1 MLSEPT
7 MRIRPKLCLKFVQI
21 MSGQWRC
28 QVYNMKV
35 INKMQQEKKENIIK
49 DKKIEEV
56 VPRQDI
62 ITTERFQSEIGDGKS
77 FLYYLAKV

>member
-1 MLSEPT
+1 MLSEPQMS

-35 INKMQQEKKENIIK
+35 INKMQQEKKENM
-49 DKKIEEV
+49 IENKNIEV

-62 ITTERFQSEIGDGKS
+62 IPTKRFQSEIGDGKN
-77 FLYYLAKV
+77 FL

>member
-1 MLSEPT
+1 MLSEPQMS
-7 MRIRPKLCLKFVQI
+7 MRIRPKLCLKFVQV

-35 INKMQQEKKENIIK
+35 INKMQEEKKENIIENK
-49 DKKIEEV
+49 NIEV

-62 ITTERFQSEIGDGKS
+62 IPTKRF
-77 FLYYLAKV
+77 

>member
-1 MLSEPT
+1 
-7 MRIRPKLCLKFVQI
+7 

-35 INKMQQEKKENIIK
+35 INKMQQEKKENMIENK
-49 DKKIEEV
+49 NEEV

-62 ITTERFQSEIGDGKS
+62 ITTKRF
-77 FLYYLAKV
+77 

>member
-1 MLSEPT
+1 MLSEPQMS

-35 INKMQQEKKENIIK
+35 INKMQEEKKENKNI
-49 DKKIEEV
+49 EV

-62 ITTERFQSEIGDGKS
+62 IPTKRF
-77 FLYYLAKV
+77 

>member
-1 MLSEPT
+1 MLSEPK

>member
-1 MLSEPT
+1 MSDLLEQLCINLFFKVMLSEPQMS

-35 INKMQQEKKENIIK
+35 INKKQEEKKENMIENK
-49 DKKIEEV
+49 NEEV

-62 ITTERFQSEIGDGKS
+62 ITTKRS
-77 FLYYLAKV
+77 

>member
-1 MLSEPT
+1 MLSEPQMS

-35 INKMQQEKKENIIK
+35 INKMQQEKKENMIENK
-49 DKKIEEV
+49 NEEV

-62 ITTERFQSEIGDGKS
+62 ITTKRF
-77 FLYYLAKV
+77 